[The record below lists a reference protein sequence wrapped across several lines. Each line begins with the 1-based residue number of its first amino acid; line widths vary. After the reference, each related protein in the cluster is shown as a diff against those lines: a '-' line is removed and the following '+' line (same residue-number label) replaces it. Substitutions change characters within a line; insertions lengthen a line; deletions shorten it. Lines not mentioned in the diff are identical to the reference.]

1 MKARVSEG
9 MKKSLRYP
17 LEVWEYASLC
27 AKCQMPS
34 VRDIGIGVGSL
45 IATPLD

>member
-1 MKARVSEG
+1 MKTWVNEG
-9 MKKSLRYP
+9 MKKIFQYP

-34 VRDIGIGVGSL
+34 ICDIGIGVGSL